1 LVGFLDP
8 DGVKKS
14 DGVGGVVP
22 AGSEVV
28 RAGLVLRQPESSPC
42 GSDVVPPG
50 VSCGFSESFEAAE
63 GSDGSFEAEDSGL
76 SGVDDE
82 DVDVDDVDEDADEDA
97 DEDEEGVVDEAAAG
111 AGDTSGAPDTSARM
125 SSRRRR
131 CSLLLMVPAAS
142 SVSRRRNS
150 SCQDIANSPE
160 RCIARTP

>member
-63 GSDGSFEAEDSGL
+63 GSDGSFEAEDSVL
-76 SGVDDE
+76 SGVADE
-82 DVDVDDVDEDADEDA
+82 DVDVDDVDEDAD
-97 DEDEEGVVDEAAAG
+97 VDE
-111 AGDTSGAPDTSARM
+111 
-125 SSRRRR
+125 
-131 CSLLLMVPAAS
+131 
-142 SVSRRRNS
+142 
-150 SCQDIANSPE
+150 
-160 RCIARTP
+160 